1 VTPVRFVGP
10 KLGKE
15 PSVRYAASVLGC
27 LTCLGL
33 AACGGDSGGE
43 RREARAQTTTSESL
57 PAAEYARRADKLCR
71 QEALK
76 VLEARTQERLR
87 RIQNSSASEEEQ
99 FRRAAPILAEQ
110 LQIISEFRRRL
121 ELLGTPSAHR
131 DDAERMV
138 EKARSAE
145 VELER
150 ATEAAKAGDTAQVR
164 ESLVSYYGFASQSAS
179 IARDSELNF
188 AICGS
193 GA

>member
-1 VTPVRFVGP
+1 
-10 KLGKE
+10 
-15 PSVRYAASVLGC
+15 VRYAASVLGC
-27 LTCLGL
+27 LMCLGL
-33 AACGGDSGGE
+33 AACGGDSNGD
-43 RREARAQTTTSESL
+43 ARARTTTSKAL
-57 PAAEYARRADKLCR
+57 PTAEYARQADKLCR
-71 QEALK
+71 QEAVK

-99 FRRAAPILAEQ
+99 FRRAAPVLAEQ
-110 LQIISEFRRRL
+110 LQIISEFRRKF

-131 DDAERMV
+131 EDAERIV

-150 ATEAAKAGDTAQVR
+150 AAEAAKSGDTAQVR
-164 ESLVSYYGFASQSAS
+164 EALVRYYGFASQSAS

-188 AICGS
+188 AVCGS

>member
-1 VTPVRFVGP
+1 M
-10 KLGKE
+10 
-15 PSVRYAASVLGC
+15 RYAASVLGC
-27 LTCLGL
+27 MTCLGL
-33 AACGGDSGGE
+33 AACGGDSGGD
-43 RREARAQTTTSESL
+43 RGEARAQTTTSESMT
-57 PAAEYARRADKLCR
+57 AAEYARRADKLCR
-71 QEALK
+71 QEAVK
-76 VLEARTQERLR
+76 VLGARTQERLR

-99 FRRAAPILAEQ
+99 FRRAAPILVEQ
-110 LQIISEFRRRL
+110 LQIISEFRRKL

-131 DDAERMV
+131 DDAEQMV

-145 VELER
+145 VELDR

-164 ESLVSYYGFASQSAS
+164 EALVRYYGFASQSAS

>member
-1 VTPVRFVGP
+1 M
-10 KLGKE
+10 
-15 PSVRYAASVLGC
+15 RYPAGVLAC

-33 AACGGDSGGE
+33 AACGGDSGADRG
-43 RREARAQTTTSESL
+43 EARAQTTTSESM

-71 QEALK
+71 QVAVK
-76 VLEARTQERLR
+76 VLEAGTQERLG

-110 LQIISEFRRRL
+110 LEIITEFRRKL
-121 ELLGTPSAHR
+121 ELLGMPSAHR

-138 EKARSAE
+138 EKARSSE

-150 ATEAAKAGDTAQVR
+150 ASEAAKRGDTAQVR
-164 ESLVSYYGFASQSAS
+164 EALVRYYGFASQSAS